1 MRILVIGAS
10 GFLGSYVYN
19 TCRQQRIHVVGT
31 STNERDDFE
40 SVDISGIESV
50 RQVMEKTKPDCVIN
64 CAAMT
69 NVDECERN
77 PALARSVNV
86 DGVENLARICK
97 SVDSRLV
104 HVSTDSIFDG
114 KTGGYTEETEPIPI
128 NTYASTKVEGEKLV
142 LSLAKSFVIVRT
154 NFYGLNP
161 NGKHF
166 LNWILSSLKEGR
178 EMIGFEDTTFNP
190 LWVSDLAGLL
200 VELADSSYEGIL
212 NCASD
217 EQFTKYEFIRRVTSE
232 LGYSSSMVKKGL
244 SNQIVLTA
252 ARPKITT
259 LSNKRMHELL
269 KTKIHT
275 LGEVL
280 HDASFDIYRTKKTE
294 QV

>member
-1 MRILVIGAS
+1 MVGAS

-19 TCRQQRIHVVGT
+19 ACMQERIHVVGS
-31 STNERDDFE
+31 STKARDCFV
-40 SVDISGIESV
+40 SMDITRIESV
-50 RQVMEKTKPDCVIN
+50 RQVIGKAKPDCVIN

-77 PALARSVNV
+77 PALARSINTR
-86 DGVENLARICK
+86 GVENLARLC
-97 SVDSRLV
+97 SSAGARLV

-114 KTGGYTEETEPIPI
+114 KTGHYSEESEPTPV
-128 NTYASTKVEGEKLV
+128 NTYARTKVEGEKLV
-142 LSLAKSFVIVRT
+142 ISLSKSFVIVRT

-161 NGKHF
+161 NGKHL

-178 EMIGFEDTTFNP
+178 EMIGFEDTIFNP
-190 LWVSDLAGLL
+190 LWVIDLAGLL
-200 VELADSSYEGIL
+200 IELAASSYCGML

-217 EQFTKYEFIRRVTSE
+217 EQFTKYEFIRRITSE
-232 LGYSSSMVKKGL
+232 LGYDSSLVKRG
-244 SNQIVLTA
+244 SSDQIVLAA

-280 HDASFDIYRTKKTE
+280 HDSSFDIYRAKKTE